1 MDSNALKN
9 LLSTPGT
16 AAPFIAVFVHADGK
30 REEVLFNWLEPRE
43 DFEPSSQGPW
53 DAISAAI
60 DDTFDQTGIE
70 LTRQQMRALLRR
82 SGIMEDIVESQEV
95 DTVIRDMIA
104 DSLARELVG
113 KGWPTYGDDADDSFF
128 DRLSDAA
135 RSAGYLV
142 IH

>member
-1 MDSNALKN
+1 MDSNVLKN

-16 AAPFIAVFVHADGK
+16 PPFIAVLVHADGK
-30 REEVLFNWLEPRE
+30 REEMLFNWPETRE
-43 DFEPSSQGPW
+43 VSEPSKQGPW

-60 DDTFDQTGIE
+60 DDTADQTCIE
-70 LTRQQMRALLRR
+70 LTRPQMRALLRR
-82 SGIMEDIVESQEV
+82 SGIMEDIIEFQEV
-95 DTVIRDMIA
+95 DTVIRGMIA

-113 KGWPTYGDDADDSFF
+113 EGWPTYGDDADDSFF
-128 DRLSDAA
+128 DKLSDAA